1 MGRGVAIGIGV
12 AAVVVVLVIVGTMPG
27 IVDIAAPLDTA
38 NYKKIQADAYEFEI
52 PSDWQHRPRETDL
65 DRNFDSIIEDATGHR
80 VYDNQSDEYA
90 KQQSLFGDAYSVSI
104 VLHTAQSDLD
114 LNEYGRAV
122 FDVMAAFERN
132 YGVDIEVLYG
142 GLDTLDG
149 RPAITMEYVIGD
161 PADPGTPALR
171 GIEAIT
177 IDGSSVYSVAYWAEP
192 DDYGRYLHHFQ
203 HAVDT
208 FVLK

>member
-1 MGRGVAIGIGV
+1 MRRGVAIGIGAAAV
-12 AAVVVVLVIVGTMPG
+12 AAVLVIVGAVPG
-27 IVDIAAPLDTA
+27 VVDITPDRAD
-38 NYKKIQADAYEFEI
+38 YKKIQGDAYEFEI
-52 PSDWQHRPRETDL
+52 PSDWQRQPRDTDL
-65 DRNFDSIIEDATGHR
+65 DKNFDTIIKDATGQR

-90 KQQSLFGDAYSVSI
+90 RGQSFFDDGYSASM
-104 VLHTAQSDLD
+104 VLRTAQSDLE
-114 LNEYGRAV
+114 LNEYGEAV
-122 FDVMAAFERN
+122 FDVMAAFGHS

-142 GLDTLDG
+142 GLGTLDG

-171 GIEAIT
+171 GIETIT

-208 FVLK
+208 FAPR

>member
-1 MGRGVAIGIGV
+1 MGRGIAIGVGV
-12 AAVVVVLVIVGTMPG
+12 AAVAAVLVIVGAMSGT
-27 IVDIAAPLDTA
+27 VDITTPLDTA

-52 PSDWQHRPRETDL
+52 PSDWQQQPREADL

-90 KQQSLFGDAYSVSI
+90 KQPPLFGDAYSASI
-104 VLHTAQSDLD
+104 VLRTAQSDLD

-122 FDVMAAFERN
+122 FDVMAAFEHN
-132 YGVDIEVLYG
+132 YGVNIDVAYG

-161 PADPGTPALR
+161 PADPDMPALK

-192 DDYGRYLHHFQ
+192 DDYGRYLHHFR

-208 FVLK
+208 FALK